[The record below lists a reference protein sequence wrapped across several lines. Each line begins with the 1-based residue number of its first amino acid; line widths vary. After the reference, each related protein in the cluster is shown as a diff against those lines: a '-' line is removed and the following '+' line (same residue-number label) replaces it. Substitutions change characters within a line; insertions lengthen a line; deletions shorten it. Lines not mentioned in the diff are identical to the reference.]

1 MGRGFAL
8 LAAAILGWAGPA
20 VAQTKITLLFTA
32 GDSFTESYVAKDQG
46 FFAKRGLDV
55 TLQAAQNGS
64 VISAALEAGSAQLGA
79 PTPTVLLQADE
90 QGLDLVIVASA
101 NRNAKQPPIS
111 ETGIAA
117 RTGSGIKDARDL
129 EGRHVAVPGLGG
141 TVDVTMKKWVEV
153 HGGDYRKVDWVE
165 FMLPRMPDALSAG
178 LADAVA
184 VVNPFLDRIVKSK
197 AGYIIGDFG
206 DIEPPGT
213 MVVVYAS
220 TRAWAKAHEDAVTAF
235 RAELE
240 ELESLYREPGER
252 GRGARQHR
260 QIHQSSAASG
270 GCDRDPDQSRSG
282 AEARGHPLLDRGV
295 PRAGPDHGQSRSRE
309 SHRAVKD
316 DRFRFDAIPALPNP
330 RRRRASPLCPGLRHV
345 ADEQERHH
353 RGRGRGEQERRA
365 VIHSV
370 GQEREDDRTERV
382 AALARESPQAEERAA
397 GFGRGDVGAD
407 RLDRAAGQGLQG
419 DAEQEQ
425 RHVPGSATDAGTPM
439 RRARPSRS
447 SRRQSREPSCV
458 CGRSDPSSS
467 RR

>member
-240 ELESLYREPGER
+240 DSKAYIESPANAAAVRASI
-252 GRGARQHR
+252 ARYTNLPPQ
-260 QIHQSSAASG
+260 AAAAIEIPTNL
-270 GCDRDPDQSRSG
+270 DP
-282 AEARGHPLLDRGV
+282 V
-295 PRAGPDHGQSRSRE
+295 PRPEGIRFWIEACRE
-309 SHRAVKD
+309 
-316 DRFRFDAIPALPNP
+316 
-330 RRRRASPLCPGLRHV
+330 
-345 ADEQERHH
+345 
-353 RGRGRGEQERRA
+353 
-365 VIHSV
+365 
-370 GQEREDDRTERV
+370 
-382 AALARESPQAEERAA
+382 
-397 GFGRGDVGAD
+397 
-407 RLDRAAGQGLQG
+407 QGLITG
-419 DAEQEQ
+419 N
-425 RHVPGSATDAGTPM
+425 P
-439 RRARPSRS
+439 
-447 SRRQSREPSCV
+447 
-458 CGRSDPSSS
+458 DPANLIAP
-467 RR
+467 